1 MEKLV
6 LIDGNSLLNRAFY
19 ATPHFTTKD
28 GVPTNGVFGFIKL
41 FLKIVHDL
49 KPEYAVVAFDMH
61 APTFRHK
68 MYDKYKATR
77 KGMPQELAVQLP
89 ILKECLNLM
98 NVKICEK
105 EGIEA
110 DDIIGS
116 LSRLFDVQS
125 YIYTGDRDSYQLVDE
140 HVQICFTKKGVSDLL
155 CLTKDNFQEIIGL
168 RPDQIID
175 LKSLM
180 GDSSDNIPGVPGIG
194 EKMAMKLLADYD
206 NLENIYAH
214 LDEISGSM
222 HKKLEEN
229 RELAFLSKD
238 LATIDTKVQLEVK
251 LEECRLK
258 MPFSNALRQKFA
270 ALEFRILYA
279 DESLYEKNLG
289 NTEVGKSQKSLKPES
304 KISVNTFA
312 DMENDLKNN
321 TEITVVWGE
330 NRYIYV
336 GKTEYEL
343 SEPKDLFSLGVGVD
357 EVTKI
362 LKAVFEKENNTVILY
377 QAKEMMHVL
386 NEYGV
391 SFNAQFEDVS
401 LLKYLVDYTGREE
414 SLKFVLDSYA
424 LQTEDLACSL
434 YALYKKLR
442 EKAQEQGLEE
452 LYQTVEKPLC
462 KVLYTMEKEG
472 VCINESYLNQLGEDY
487 ARRLQKVSR
496 RIHELAGDD
505 KFNINSS
512 QQLSKIL
519 FEKLGLPGG
528 KKSKTG
534 NYSSSVEVLEK
545 LAPDYEIVREIL
557 EYRKLQKLNSTYV
570 EGLKPFIKNGK
581 VHTTYTQVV
590 TSTGR
595 LSSKNPNL
603 QNIPIRT
610 EEGREIRKLFVASP
624 DHVLLDADYSQI
636 ELRLMAHMSNCP
648 ELIEAYQEGKDIHE
662 DTAAKVYGV
671 PASEV
676 TASMRRNAKA
686 VNFGII
692 YGESAFG
699 LSQALGITA
708 AEASDFI
715 QRYFKAYP
723 AVKDFQNK
731 TVEFAKENG
740 YVTTIFKRKREIPE
754 LKSSNYNL
762 RQFGE
767 RAAMNMPLQGS
778 SADIIKIAMIAVYNE
793 LKKRNMRSKLI
804 LQVHDELLIDAPQE
818 EAKEAGEI
826 LKNCMENAATLTV
839 PLTVE
844 VSSGK
849 SWYDAK

>member
-1 MEKLV
+1 MKKLV

-41 FLKIVHDL
+41 FLKIVHDI
-49 KPEYAVVAFDMH
+49 KPEYAAVAFDMH

-89 ILKECLNLM
+89 ILKECLTLM

-125 YIYTGDRDSYQLVDE
+125 YIYTGDRDSYQLVNE
-140 HVQICFTKKGVSDLL
+140 HSQICFTKKGVSDLL
-155 CLTKDNFQEIIGL
+155 CLTKDNFEEIIGL

-238 LATIDTKVQLEVK
+238 LATIDTNVQLDVK

-279 DESLYEKNLG
+279 DESLYERNVS
-289 NTEVGKSQKSLKPES
+289 NTNADESQKSLKPER

-312 DMENDLKNN
+312 DMENNLKNS

-336 GKTEYEL
+336 GTTEYEL

-414 SLKFVLDSYA
+414 GLKFVLDSYA
-424 LQTEDLACSL
+424 LPTENMACSL

-442 EKAQEQGLEE
+442 EKTQTQGLEE

-462 KVLYTMEKEG
+462 NVLYTMEKEG

-487 ARRLQKVSR
+487 AKRLQKVSL
-496 RIHELAGDD
+496 RIHELADDD

-581 VHTTYTQVV
+581 VHTTYTQIV

-708 AEASDFI
+708 AEASNFI

-778 SADIIKIAMIAVYNE
+778 SADIIKIAMLSVYNE

-818 EAKEAGEI
+818 EAKEASEI